1 MAKMVNKL
9 TAKNGLSYGIEV
21 APQYDFV
28 DDGNHFRG
36 FIYKGIPMTQLYSRL
51 DKTVY
56 LCIRVDYLRDNNFT
70 YSEWMDTEEYRLCD
84 KFNGYSGEFS
94 IEELVENLE
103 KIIKKINEMNN
114 TASVSE
120 EDFDNAIAIMINRA
134 NEFDNFVKFASTK
147 IDWSDNNIH
156 SLVTY
161 LNFLAKEAKGIRNK
175 IERISEFSLIDKKN
189 LIERLKY
196 YEMPLEEVTNVKVV
210 RKILNF

>member
-1 MAKMVNKL
+1 M
-9 TAKNGLSYGIEV
+9 S
-21 APQYDFV
+21 
-28 DDGNHFRG
+28 
-36 FIYKGIPMTQLYSRL
+36 
-51 DKTVY
+51 
-56 LCIRVDYLRDNNFT
+56 
-70 YSEWMDTEEYRLCD
+70 TEEYRLCD

-156 SLVTY
+156 TLVTY
-161 LNFLAKEAKGIRNK
+161 LNFLAKEAKSIRNK

-210 RKILNF
+210 RNILNF

>member
-21 APQYDFV
+21 APQYDFE

-56 LCIRVDYLRDNNFT
+56 LAIRVDYLRDNNFT

-156 SLVTY
+156 TLVTY
-161 LNFLAKEAKGIRNK
+161 LNFLAKEAKSIRNK

>member
-9 TAKNGLSYGIEV
+9 TVKNGLSYGIEV
-21 APQYDFV
+21 APQYDFM

-56 LCIRVDYLRDNNFT
+56 LDIRVDYLRDNNFT
-70 YSEWMDTEEYRLCD
+70 YNEWMNTEEYRLCD

-120 EDFDNAIAIMINRA
+120 EDFDNAIAVMINRA

-156 SLVTY
+156 TLVTY
-161 LNFLAKEAKGIRNK
+161 LNFLAKEAKSIRNK

-210 RKILNF
+210 RNILNF

>member
-21 APQYDFV
+21 APQYDFM
-28 DDGNHFRG
+28 DDGNYFRG

-56 LCIRVDYLRDNNFT
+56 LTIRVDYLRDNNFT
-70 YSEWMDTEEYRLCD
+70 YSEWMSTEEYRLCD

-134 NEFDNFVKFASTK
+134 NEFDNFVKFASAK
-147 IDWSDNNIH
+147 IDWSDDNIH
-156 SLVTY
+156 TLVIY
-161 LNFLAKEAKGIRNK
+161 LNFLAKEAKSIRNK

-189 LIERLKY
+189 LIERQKY

>member
-70 YSEWMDTEEYRLCD
+70 YSEWMDTEEYELCS
-84 KFNGYSGEFS
+84 KFNGYGEFS

-103 KIIKKINEMNN
+103 KIIKKINEMNS

-134 NEFDNFVKFASTK
+134 NEFDNFIKFASTK
-147 IDWSDNNIH
+147 IDWSNNYIH
-156 SLVTY
+156 SLSRVMY
-161 LNFLAKEAKGIRNK
+161 SLASVVKSIRNE
-175 IERISEFSLIDKKN
+175 IERISEFSLVDKKEF
-189 LIERLKY
+189 IKRAKCYEKPIDEDY
-196 YEMPLEEVTNVKVV
+196 YVKSI

>member
-56 LCIRVDYLRDNNFT
+56 LTIRVDYLRDNNFT
-70 YSEWMDTEEYRLCD
+70 YSEWMKTEEYRLCD

-103 KIIKKINEMNN
+103 KIVKKINEMNR

-120 EDFDNAIAIMINRA
+120 EDFDNAIAVMINRA
-134 NEFDNFVKFASTK
+134 NEFDNFVKFVSTK
-147 IDWSDNNIH
+147 IDWSDDNIH
-156 SLVTY
+156 TLVTY
-161 LNFLAKEAKGIRNK
+161 LNFLAKEAKGIRNR
-175 IERISEFSLIDKKN
+175 IERISEFSLLDRKN
-189 LIERLKY
+189 IIERMKY

>member
-9 TAKNGLSYGIEV
+9 TAKNGIFYGIEV
-21 APQYDFV
+21 APQYDFI

-70 YSEWMDTEEYRLCD
+70 YKEWTDTEEYRLCD

-103 KIIKKINEMNN
+103 KIIKKINEMNR
-114 TASVSE
+114 TVSVSE
-120 EDFDNAIAIMINRA
+120 EDFDNAIATMINKA
-134 NEFDNFVKFASTK
+134 NEIDNFVKFASTK
-147 IDWSDNNIH
+147 IDWSVDDIH
-156 SLVTY
+156 TLVTHINY
-161 LNFLAKEAKGIRNK
+161 LAKEAKGIRYR

-189 LIERLKY
+189 FIERLKY
-196 YEMPLEEVTNVKVV
+196 YEKSIDEDPHAKIIK
-210 RKILNF
+210 KILDF

>member
-9 TAKNGLSYGIEV
+9 TAKNGLSYGIEA

-36 FIYKGIPMTQLYSRL
+36 FVYRGIPMTQLYSRL

-56 LCIRVDYLRDNNFT
+56 LTIRVDYLRDNNFT
-70 YSEWMDTEEYRLCD
+70 YKEWTDTEEYKLCD

-94 IEELVENLE
+94 IEELVVNLE
-103 KIIKKINEMNN
+103 KIINKVNEMNS

-120 EDFDNAIAIMINRA
+120 EDFDNAIATMINRA
-134 NEFDNFVKFASTK
+134 NEIDNFIKFASTK

-156 SLVTY
+156 TLVSHINY
-161 LNFLAKEAKGIRNK
+161 LAKEAKGIRNR

-189 LIERLKY
+189 FIERLKY
-196 YEMPLEEVTNVKVV
+196 YEKSIDEDHRVKVI
-210 RKILNF
+210 RKILDF

>member
-21 APQYDFV
+21 APQYDFM

-36 FIYKGIPMTQLYSRL
+36 FIYKGIPITQLYSRL

-56 LCIRVDYLRDNNFT
+56 LAIRVDYMRDNNFT

-120 EDFDNAIAIMINRA
+120 EDFDNAIAIMINKA

-156 SLVTY
+156 TLVTY

>member
-21 APQYDFV
+21 APQYDFM

-56 LCIRVDYLRDNNFT
+56 LAIRVDYLRDNNFT

>member
-21 APQYDFV
+21 APQYDFE

-56 LCIRVDYLRDNNFT
+56 LAIRVDYLRDNNFT

-120 EDFDNAIAIMINRA
+120 EDFDNAIATMINKA
-134 NEFDNFVKFASTK
+134 NEIDNFVKFASTK
-147 IDWSDNNIH
+147 IDWSADNIH
-156 SLVTY
+156 TLVTHINY
-161 LNFLAKEAKGIRNK
+161 LAKEAKNIRYR

-189 LIERLKY
+189 LIERQKY
-196 YEMPLEEVTNVKVV
+196 YDKSIDEDPRAKNI

>member
-21 APQYDFV
+21 APQYDFE

-56 LCIRVDYLRDNNFT
+56 LAIRVDYLRDNNFT

-103 KIIKKINEMNN
+103 KIIKKINEMNS

-134 NEFDNFVKFASTK
+134 NEFDNFVKFTSAK
-147 IDWSDNNIH
+147 IDWSDDNIH
-156 SLVTY
+156 TLVTY
-161 LNFLAKEAKGIRNK
+161 LNFLAKEAKSIRNK
-175 IERISEFSLIDKKN
+175 IERISEFSLVDKKDC
-189 LIERLKY
+189 IERIKY
-196 YEMPLEEVTNVKVV
+196 YEKPIDEYRQVKSI

>member
-21 APQYDFV
+21 APQYDFM

-56 LCIRVDYLRDNNFT
+56 LAIRVDYLRDNNFT

-84 KFNGYSGEFS
+84 KFNGYGGEFS

-103 KIIKKINEMNN
+103 KIIKKINEMNS

-134 NEFDNFVKFASTK
+134 NEFDNFVKFASAK
-147 IDWSDNNIH
+147 IDWSDDNIH
-156 SLVTY
+156 TLVIY
-161 LNFLAKEAKGIRNK
+161 LNFLAKEAKSIRNK

>member
-9 TAKNGLSYGIEV
+9 TVKNGLSYGIEV
-21 APQYDFV
+21 APQYDFE

-56 LCIRVDYLRDNNFT
+56 LGIRVDYLRDNNFT
-70 YSEWMDTEEYRLCD
+70 YKEWMDTEEYRLCD

-103 KIIKKINEMNN
+103 KIIKKINEMNS

-156 SLVTY
+156 TLVTY
-161 LNFLAKEAKGIRNK
+161 LNFLAKEAKSIRNK
-175 IERISEFSLIDKKN
+175 IERISEFSLIDKKK

-196 YEMPLEEVTNVKVV
+196 YEMPTEEVTNVKVV
-210 RKILNF
+210 RNILNF